1 MRAVVG
7 VASRAERDICL
18 AIRRR
23 VFVEGQ
29 GVPEALELDGLDDQ
43 CTHFLARVDG
53 APVGTARLRVVEQG
67 AKAERVGVIEAAQR
81 QGVGRALMEA
91 LEDAARLR
99 GLERLVLSA
108 QLEAVPFYQRLG
120 YQSHGEVFREADI
133 PHLAMQKGL

>member
-43 CTHFLARVDG
+43 CTHF
-53 APVGTARLRVVEQG
+53 PARLRVVEQG

-120 YQSHGEVFREADI
+120 YQAHGEVFREADI